1 MLTMEHTPASMTG
14 ESLRAA
20 IVARIEAPEDVATSV
35 VVTEHMRGQVG
46 AAQRRVFEVSF
57 RSHADSC
64 YDARAHVHNAMSDVA
79 YDIRGTHPECGRCYP
94 DYALTAHG
102 RDRRTQLQAARS
114 ALIAAGR
121 PPVWRNGVELWA
133 PAAGGSKR
141 NRALVTA
148 QEIAALTTAP
158 QPAAAPSAV
167 AAAGTPATGGAASA
181 TADAVM
187 HD

>member
-1 MLTMEHTPASMTG
+1 
-14 ESLRAA
+14 
-20 IVARIEAPEDVATSV
+20 
-35 VVTEHMRGQVG
+35 
-46 AAQRRVFEVSF
+46 VSF
-57 RSHADSC
+57 HSHTEGC
-64 YDARAHVHNAMSDVA
+64 YDVRAHVHDAMSDVA
-79 YDIRGTHPECGRCYP
+79 YNIRSMHPECNRCYP

-102 RDRRTQLQAARS
+102 RDRRTQLQPARA
-114 ALIAAGR
+114 ALIAVGR

-148 QEIAALTTAP
+148 QEIAGLTAAA
-158 QPAAAPSAV
+158 QPASAPSAI
-167 AAAGTPATGGAASA
+167 AAAGTTPATGGAASA